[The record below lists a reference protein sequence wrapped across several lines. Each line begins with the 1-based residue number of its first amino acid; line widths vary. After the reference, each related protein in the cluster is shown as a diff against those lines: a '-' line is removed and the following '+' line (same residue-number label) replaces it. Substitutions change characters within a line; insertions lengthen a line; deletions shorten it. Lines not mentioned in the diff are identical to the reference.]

1 MNTEKI
7 ILLKRYQKI
16 ARGLF
21 MAINSIYSVKGLNVS
36 KLNKLETKVY
46 EFITSSEFMATVKN
60 GDSLSEKKL
69 KNQFSAW
76 NKEKLTVN
84 VNSIVNEKTCRKVCL
99 FIVSMIKSGLLKSSV
114 IPCVHINKTHGNFSI
129 DFICVNKINENY
141 TEKELTEKQKKIV
154 TVFDFLTN
162 YLSKESTI
170 TEIENTENRND
181 KIDAIV
187 SILETLKD

>member
-1 MNTEKI
+1 MANT
-7 ILLKRYQKI
+7 
-16 ARGLF
+16 
-21 MAINSIYSVKGLNVS
+21 IYSVKGLNVS
-36 KLNKLETKVY
+36 KLNKLEIKVY
-46 EFITSSEFMATVKN
+46 EFITSSEFITSVKN

-69 KNQFSAW
+69 KSQFSSW

-99 FIVSMIKSGLLKSSV
+99 FIVSLVKNGILKSSV
-114 IPCVHINKTHGNFSI
+114 IPCVHINKPHGNFSI
-129 DFICVNKINENY
+129 DFVDCKKLSENY
-141 TEKELTEKQKKIV
+141 TDKELTEKQKKIV